1 MRTGSGAIWRATLAK
16 PPGAR
21 FPADPGGYRA
31 AVPSAA
37 GPEDSLVAALKRSA
51 AALRDAEIP
60 FAVGGGFATWAR
72 GGPASDHDVDFMIK
86 EEDVERAMDA
96 LEAAGMR
103 TERPPEGWLVK
114 AWDDGVLVDLI
125 YAPSGYDVD
134 DEVLRRADQLTVDG
148 MPMPVLPATEVM
160 VSKLCA
166 LNERH
171 LDFEGLLQTT
181 RALREQ
187 IDWHRL
193 RSRTCHSPFARS
205 FLLLAEELGI
215 ASA

>member
-1 MRTGSGAIWRATLAK
+1 M
-16 PPGAR
+16 
-21 FPADPGGYRA
+21 
-31 AVPSAA
+31 VN
-37 GPEDSLVAALKRSA
+37 ALKRSA

-72 GGPASDHDVDFMIK
+72 GGPASEHDVDLMIRK
-86 EEDVERAMDA
+86 EDVERAMTA

-114 AWDDGVLVDLI
+114 AWDNGVLIDLI

-134 DEVLRRADQLTVDG
+134 DEVLRRADELSVDG

-166 LNERH
+166 LTERH

-187 IDWHRL
+187 IDWDRL
-193 RSRTCHSPFARS
+193 RARTCHSPFARS
-205 FLLLAEELGI
+205 FLVLVGELGI
-215 ASA
+215 GP